1 MARPSRNLEGQ
12 PVHKKIATD
21 YSETSF
27 ANIEDPGCY
36 IVHQTGSLMR
46 IPEDAL
52 SPGRSPTMEIV
63 GNDPLTVTKISDN
76 PYLQLGKARLVA
88 ADLDLQVNF

>member
-1 MARPSRNLEGQ
+1 MARPSHVEGQ
-12 PVHKKIATD
+12 PVQTKTVLG

-27 ANIEDPGCY
+27 GNIEDPGSY
-36 IVHQTGSLMR
+36 VVHQTGSLMR

-52 SPGRSPTMEIV
+52 SAGRSPKMEIV

-76 PYLQLGKARLVA
+76 PYLPLGKARLVA